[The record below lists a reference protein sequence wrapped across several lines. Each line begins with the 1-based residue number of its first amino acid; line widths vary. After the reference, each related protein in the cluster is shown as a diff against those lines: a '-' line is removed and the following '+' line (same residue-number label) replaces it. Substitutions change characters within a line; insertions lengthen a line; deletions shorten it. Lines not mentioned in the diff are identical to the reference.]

1 MGNKGTS
8 DRLLAHYTP
17 SNGLCSGE
25 FLFYVYKN
33 DSKTSGDMLFKAT
46 KYMNAKDSMIT
57 QDEKGKKKD
66 VQDDTRPYGRR
77 KAP

>member
-1 MGNKGTS
+1 
-8 DRLLAHYTP
+8 
-17 SNGLCSGE
+17 
-25 FLFYVYKN
+25 
-33 DSKTSGDMLFKAT
+33 MLFKAT